1 MIVNVRGTL
10 EGRGADSV
18 RVTIGGVTLQVRV
31 STSTS
36 SALGPVGS
44 TVSLLTHLLFRDD
57 AITLIGFATAEEKTA
72 FLALQNVSGIGPR
85 LALEVLSV
93 LTPARLAEA
102 IESGEADTIVQVP
115 GIGKRTAARMI
126 VELKGKLDEVAYE
139 VGGAPG
145 ANPASDPDLAGAL
158 QALGYT
164 SGEIRRAAG
173 ALSDATRNMPLED
186 RIRGALQALATS

>member
-10 EGRGADSV
+10 DGRAVDSV
-18 RVTIGGVTLQVRV
+18 RVTIGGVTLEVRV
-31 STSTS
+31 SSPTA

-44 TVSLLTHLLFRDD
+44 IVSLFTHLLVRDD
-57 AITLIGFATAEEKTA
+57 ALTLIGFATAEEKTA

-85 LALEVLSV
+85 LALEVLSA
-93 LTPARLAEA
+93 LTPARLTEA
-102 IESGEADTIVQVP
+102 IESGDADMIIQVP

-126 VELKGKLDEVAYE
+126 VELKGKLDDVAYE
-139 VGGAPG
+139 VGGVPG

-164 SGEIRRAAG
+164 SGEIRRAVG
-173 ALSDATRNMPLED
+173 ALPDSTRSMPLED